1 MSKNRK
7 PNACSEQA
15 AIAYILTR
23 DIKFAREASWYTDLK
38 LHLKLA
44 ARAAEEQRSDTEY
57 NLVGARDALYVKVAQ
72 GLIRKV
78 EVAFS
83 VEDFSVEDLVRQ
95 FPPLEQ
101 APASLAQVQDHVAA
115 AVPDAL
121 MNSLADATNRSAVK
135 VGTSGPEVNPRPR
148 RMTEK
153 SAITFTEQYLEDMRA
168 KGLRPTKQAL
178 EKAAY
183 DEGFYGGRQFLRD
196 ELSKRLGVD
205 APGPGRPREKR
216 NSPK

>member
-7 PNACSEQA
+7 PNAWSQQA
-15 AIAYILTR
+15 AIAWILTR
-23 DIKFAREASWYTDLK
+23 DSKFAREASWYTDLK

-44 ARAAEEQRSDTEY
+44 ARAAAEY
-57 NLVGARDALYVKVAQ
+57 DLAGARDALHVKVAQ

-83 VEDFSVEDLVRQ
+83 VEDFSVEDIVRQ
-95 FPPLEQ
+95 FPPLEH
-101 APASLAQVQDHVAA
+101 APASSAQVQDHVA

-121 MNSLADATNRSAVK
+121 MNSLADAVDCSAVK
-135 VGTSGPEVNPRPR
+135 VSTSGPEVDPRPR

-153 SAITFTEQYLEDMRA
+153 SAVTFTEQYLEDMTA
-168 KGLRPTKQAL
+168 KGLRSTQEGL
-178 EKAAY
+178 VEAARA
-183 DEGFYGGRQFLRD
+183 EGFYGGRDFLRD
-196 ELSKRLGVD
+196 ELKKRLGAH
-205 APGPGRPREKR
+205 APGRGRPRGKR